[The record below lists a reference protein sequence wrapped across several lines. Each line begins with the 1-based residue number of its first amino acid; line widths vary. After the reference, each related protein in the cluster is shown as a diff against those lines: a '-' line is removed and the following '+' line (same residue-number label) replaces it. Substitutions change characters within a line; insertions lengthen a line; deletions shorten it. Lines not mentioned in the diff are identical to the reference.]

1 MKFKYYLLTG
11 LCTASLFTLSSCFDS
26 NYDLSDLDTNAKFE
40 MKDLTIPLNI
50 DHITLEQALDIKD
63 GNEIVKE
70 QVDGKMVYAIKK
82 SGSFNSETIEVK
94 KFSIDKPT
102 LNSRTMTLELTD
114 LRNVLNYVDEVN
126 AYYDIKDSF
135 SSDFKTQALNLD
147 ESIKYIKAIGV
158 VGTVTDNIKISGLSA
173 ALLEKV
179 TIDGLKILYPKGLI
193 ATANMGKYDKKTG
206 ILDLSSENLK
216 PDSKGNIKITLDV
229 TGVDVEE
236 SDIVID
242 YDKRSLDFEGK
253 VYIKEGRVNLRANK
267 EDKIPATA
275 SFSSSPSI
283 SKIDVKTFTGRIE
296 YKVNDFDVD
305 PIYLNSVP
313 EVLSQSGTS
322 IIIDNPQIY
331 MSFNN
336 PLSEYKTV
344 FETGMEFTSIN
355 GDKEQTYAIDDKTF
369 RTSPDSINQFV
380 LSPSVPLRTYG
391 DYTNPK
397 HVKFT
402 SLSRVFADVDGM
414 PKEMKVNVIAPNI
427 PEQDIKDFRLG
438 EKIKPVRGKYD
449 FYAPLKLS
457 EKSVIIYTDTLH
469 GWNKDVDDMKFSK
482 AVIDLDVTTEVPM
495 TVELWA
501 SPVDCDNEVIN
512 NIKSNTVT
520 IDAYAKKQHITLTM
534 EGEIEHLNG
543 MIFKA
548 VSKSINNGETL
559 GPDMKIYVDNFKLTV
574 NGSIETEL

>member
-82 SGSFNSETIEVK
+82 SGSFNSETIEVN

-206 ILDLSSENLK
+206 ILDLSLESLK

-242 YDKRSLDFEGK
+242 YNKRSLDFEGK

-283 SKIDVKTFTGRIE
+283 SKIDVKKFTGRIE

-322 IIIDNPQIY
+322 IIIENPQIY

-369 RTSPDSINQFV
+369 RTSPDSINKFV

-482 AVIDLDVTTEVPM
+482 AIIDLDVTTEVPM

-548 VSKSINNGETL
+548 VSKSISGGETL